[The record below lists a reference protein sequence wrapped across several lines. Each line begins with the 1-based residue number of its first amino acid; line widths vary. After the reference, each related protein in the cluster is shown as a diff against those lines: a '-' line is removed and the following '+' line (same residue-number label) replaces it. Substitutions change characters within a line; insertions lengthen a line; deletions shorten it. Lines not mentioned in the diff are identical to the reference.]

1 MEMDFITDELNVL
14 KESDLLREFRIIEG
28 AQGTHVEIDGKVYLS
43 FCSNNYLG
51 LANNPLIKQAA
62 IDAINRYGW
71 GAGASRLVSGS
82 MTLHQELEKKI
93 AEFKG
98 TEAAL
103 LFPTGYMANI
113 GAICALVSKE
123 DIVIGDKLN
132 HASIIDGCRQS
143 SAKFRIYPHKDLN
156 QLESLLQRSSSYRR
170 RLVITDSLFSMDGD
184 IAPLPDVVAL
194 AKRYD
199 AILMIDDAH
208 AMGVFGEN
216 GTGLVEHYNL
226 EGEIDII
233 MGSLSKA
240 IGGIGGFIAGSKD
253 LIEFLKNKAR
263 SFIYTTALP
272 PAACAASIAGL
283 TLIQEDK
290 SLVNKL
296 WENINHLRTRLSGFQ
311 NNITVESPVVSV
323 IVGSSGDAL
332 DLSKKLYQKGILIPA
347 IRPPTVPPGTSRLR
361 VSLMANHTKDDINR
375 LIDTMKDA
383 GFLTK
388 KNKNEPNHA
397 QAYVG

>member
-14 KESDLLREFRIIEG
+14 KESNLLREFRIIEG
-28 AQGTHVEIDGKVYLS
+28 AQDPHVEIDGKVYLS

-113 GAICALVSKE
+113 GAICALVSRE

-143 SAKFRIYPHKDLN
+143 SAKFRVYPHKDLN

-170 RLVITDSLFSMDGD
+170 RLVVTDSLFSMDGD
-184 IAPLPDVVAL
+184 IAPLQEIVAL
-194 AKRYD
+194 AKKYD

-208 AMGVFGEN
+208 AMGVFGGN
-216 GTGLVEHYNL
+216 GGGLVEHYNL
-226 EGEIDII
+226 EREIDII

-272 PAACAASIAGL
+272 PAACAASIAGI
-283 TLIQEDK
+283 TLIREDK

-361 VSLMANHTKDDINR
+361 VSLMATHTKDDIDK
-375 LIDTMKDA
+375 LIDTMKDTV
-383 GFLTK
+383 FLTK
-388 KNKNEPNHA
+388 KHKNEPNHA
-397 QAYVG
+397 QTYVG

>member
-14 KESDLLREFRIIEG
+14 KESNLLREFRIIEG
-28 AQGTHVEIDGKVYLS
+28 TQGPHVEVDGKVYLS

-93 AEFKG
+93 AKFKG

-123 DIVIGDKLN
+123 DIVTGDKLN

-143 SAKFRIYPHKDLN
+143 GAAFRIYPHKDLN

-184 IAPLPDVVAL
+184 IAPLQEIVDLV
-194 AKRYD
+194 KKYD
-199 AILMIDDAH
+199 AILMVDDAH
-208 AMGVFGEN
+208 AIGIFGKN
-216 GTGLVEHYNL
+216 GRGMAEYFNL
-226 EGEIDII
+226 ERKIDII

-240 IGGIGGFIAGSKD
+240 IGGIGGFIAGSKN

-332 DLSKKLYQKGILIPA
+332 DLSKKLYQKGVLIPA
-347 IRPPTVPPGTSRLR
+347 IRPPTVPHGTSRLR
-361 VSLMANHTKDDINR
+361 ISLMATHTKDDINK
-375 LIDTMKDA
+375 LIDTMKDT

-388 KNKNEPNHA
+388 KHKNEFNHA
-397 QAYVG
+397 QTYVG